1 MAGLPETMPPETS
14 LVSTLTKE
22 QRRHPR
28 VQLNLPVRLRWLTP
42 LGQLTEVTETL
53 DVCRA
58 GLRIYRREPCR
69 IGAMVWVTFLFDSSL
84 PLALPE
90 TPARVVR
97 LATTP
102 TGGNLV
108 ALEFESL
115 PRHRDLL
122 AALARIYPGSVR
134 NRRRRERIRL
144 ALPIRVRPPSSPW
157 PEETMTVDLSD
168 EGLMFCTTRLYI
180 VGDTVFIT
188 LPRGSFGGRWASP
201 TELPAR
207 VVRIEKDARLD
218 GSVWQQVAVA
228 VLPPEKS

>member
-1 MAGLPETMPPETS
+1 MPPETS
-14 LVSTLTKE
+14 LVPTLTKE
-22 QRRHPR
+22 QRGHPR
-28 VQLNLPVRLRWLTP
+28 VHLHLPVRLRWLTP
-42 LGQLTEVTETL
+42 LGLLAEIAETV

-58 GLRIYRREPCR
+58 GLQINRREPCR
-69 IGAMVWVTFLFDSSL
+69 IGAMVWVTFLFESSL
-84 PLALPE
+84 PLAQPE
-90 TPARVVR
+90 TPAHVVR
-97 LATTP
+97 LTTTP

-115 PRHRDLL
+115 PRHRHLI
-122 AALARIYPGSVR
+122 AALARIYAGPFR
-134 NRRRRERIRL
+134 DRRRRERIRL
-144 ALPIRVRPPSSPW
+144 ALPIRVRLPGSPW
-157 PEETMTVDLSD
+157 PEETMTVDLSN
-168 EGLMFCTTRLYI
+168 EGVMFCTTRLYP

-188 LPRGSFGGRWASP
+188 LPRGSFRASP